1 MKKIKNI
8 SSSIMPYKIRKL
20 SHQYRYRI
28 TNTHNGK
35 IVAKSTTKEKADKM
49 LRLLGMLY
57 AKEMR
62 GGMIL

>member
-1 MKKIKNI
+1 
-8 SSSIMPYKIRKL
+8 MPYKVRKL
-20 SHQYRYRI
+20 PNQFRYRI
-28 TNTHNGK
+28 SNAHNGK

-62 GGMIL
+62 GGMIS